1 MNTDSKKTKLKNYS
15 EMIKKYNDWLNEGVD
30 PDAAIEKTT
39 PQFEAWAKSLN
50 LEYET
55 DIPGYVK
62 GASYYVTIPI
72 MGLWI
77 LKLEEGKRS
86 TGRQDSMYRPQ
97 YESSGNYKWYMKYPS
112 RYSQY
117 SPRQGYLPGN
127 LKSFKAVVEKYVEV
141 GKVFGKAHELYDL
154 LNVNAEQM
162 KKVSVTYAGK
172 NQKELYADL
181 SLLDGNFYS
190 PNDKTPFYKARF
202 RTLETRSIDFDPLKG
217 EVYYY
222 AFLGAKPKLE
232 LKNADLIEEI
242 LELLKDK
249 PVEKVWEVIKS
260 GDWEKIGN
268 DLRGSRTGKKFG
280 L

>member
-1 MNTDSKKTKLKNYS
+1 
-15 EMIKKYNDWLNEGVD
+15 MIKKYNDWLNEGVD

-50 LEYET
+50 LKYET

-62 GASYYVTIPI
+62 GARYYVTIPF

-77 LKLEEGKRS
+77 LMIEEGRRS

-97 YESSGNYKWYMKYPS
+97 YEDSGNYKWYMKYPT

-154 LNVNAEQM
+154 LNVTAEQM
-162 KKVSVTYAGK
+162 KNVSVTYTGK

-181 SLLDGNFYS
+181 SLLNGSFIS
-190 PNDKTPFYKARF
+190 PTYKTPFYTARF
-202 RTLETRSIDFDPLKG
+202 RKHEKSELLPGYTVTEFDPLKG